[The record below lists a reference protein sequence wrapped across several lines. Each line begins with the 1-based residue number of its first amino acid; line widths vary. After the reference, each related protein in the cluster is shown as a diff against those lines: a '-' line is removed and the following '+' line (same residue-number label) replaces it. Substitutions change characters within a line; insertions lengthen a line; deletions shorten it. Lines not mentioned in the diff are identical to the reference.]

1 MACYSPL
8 RAKVL
13 GIDPITGKKQL
24 LFRHMGEPGFDDPDN
39 IELPCGRCQGCRLD
53 KSRAWAD
60 RCLLELQYHKH
71 SVFVTLTYNDIY
83 VPKSV
88 YYGSDGESEHMSY
101 TLRKRHF
108 QLFMKRLRKAF
119 SGQKIRYF
127 AAGEYGETTSRPH
140 YHAILFGLELVD
152 LVPFQKTEQGFWYYH
167 SESLQRVWSE
177 RRCPNLYGSVT
188 PLAVYEP
195 FGEVVVADV
204 SWETC
209 AYTARYCLKKLN
221 GEDAEAYRKFGVE
234 PPFTLMS
241 RRPGIGGQYFEDHPD
256 CVDYQYINIATEKG
270 GRKILV
276 PQYFLR
282 QLEKDDPERVAQLKE
297 SRLQYAKA
305 AKEIKLSST
314 TCDSFEYSQVEENI
328 KRSSIRALQRKV

>member
-1 MACYSPL
+1 MACYRPL

-13 GIDPITGKKQL
+13 GTDPVTGKKQL
-24 LFRHMGEPGFDDPDN
+24 LFRHLGEPGYDDPDN

-71 SVFVTLTYNDIY
+71 SVFVTLTYNDAY
-83 VPKSV
+83 VPKSF
-88 YYGSDGESEHMSY
+88 YYGSDGESEHLSY
-101 TLRKRHF
+101 TLRKRDF

-119 SGQKIRYF
+119 SEQKIRFF
-127 AAGEYGETTSRPH
+127 AAGEYGENTARPH
-140 YHAILFGLELVD
+140 YHAILFGLQLDD
-152 LVPFQKTEQGFWYYH
+152 LVPYQKTEQGFWYYH
-167 SESLQRVWSE
+167 SESLQNVWSH
-177 RRCPNLYGSVT
+177 RYCADDCNLFSGGSRLE
-188 PLAVYEP
+188 PL
-195 FGEVVVADV
+195 GEVVVADV

-221 GEDAEAYRKFGVE
+221 GEDAEAYRRFGVE

-256 CVDYQYINIATEKG
+256 CVDFQYINVATEKG

-276 PQYFLR
+276 PNYFLR
-282 QLEKDDPERVAQLKE
+282 QLEKSDPERVAQLRE

-328 KRSSIRALQRKV
+328 KKSSIRALQRKV